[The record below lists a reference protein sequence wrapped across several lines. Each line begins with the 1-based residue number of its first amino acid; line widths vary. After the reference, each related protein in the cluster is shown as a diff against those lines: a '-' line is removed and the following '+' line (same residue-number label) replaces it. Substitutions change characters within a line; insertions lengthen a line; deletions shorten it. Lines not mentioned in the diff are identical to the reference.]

1 MRKIKLNK
9 DYVLIVKKA
18 KSAKKSTKKR
28 RSTKKR
34 TTKRKRSCR

>member
-18 KSAKKSTKKR
+18 KTAKKRRKSTKKR
-28 RSTKKR
+28 T
-34 TTKRKRSCR
+34 RKSCRK